1 MEDFNRKFDQYFYLV
16 AEVLFSRLSLT
27 LLQSCLLNLSIPVWL
42 MKWLSDFPLNHKA
55 RSHLF
60 YIIPSLKNYTAPFH
74 CALHPFNKVEGCLD
88 QNCFVDFLGE
98 PVVTASCFQCRRLSQ
113 SLVGELRS
121 HILCGAAK
129 NNFVFKFILSK
140 NTNSKR
146 WMNPKV
152 PSSCIYNWCYYMGA
166 PKCLRTDDW
175 IKELWHIQRTVT
187 QP

>member
-1 MEDFNRKFDQYFYLV
+1 
-16 AEVLFSRLSLT
+16 
-27 LLQSCLLNLSIPVWL
+27 

-60 YIIPSLKNYTAPFH
+60 YIILLLKIILLHFTVQSLS
-74 CALHPFNKVEGCLD
+74 LQQSG
-88 QNCFVDFLGE
+88 
-98 PVVTASCFQCRRLSQ
+98 RLSWSKTAFVGISLVNQWLQLLAFSAGDPQ

-152 PSSCIYNWCYYMGA
+152 PSSCIYNWCYDMGA
-166 PKCLRTDDW
+166 PKCLWTDDW
-175 IKELWHIQRTVT
+175 IKELWCIYTKDCYSAIKKNEICHLQQHGRTWRALC
-187 QP
+187 